1 MRHVKVIVGS
11 VFVFFIIVLAVQNY
25 AAFST
30 SASFK
35 IDLLFFRYETP
46 KMTLYLI
53 ALIAF
58 LAGIVFMGFFSLT
71 ERLRLKKEIKRLN
84 KEARDREKELNSFR
98 TLPVT
103 SAGETIDGSREL

>member
-1 MRHVKVIVGS
+1 MRHLKVIFGS
-11 VFVFFIIVLAVQNY
+11 IFVFLVIVLAVQNY
-25 AAFST
+25 SAFST

-46 KMTLYLI
+46 QMSLYLI

-58 LAGIVFMGFFSLT
+58 LSGLVFMGFFSLC
-71 ERLRLKKEIKRLN
+71 ERLRLKREIKRLN

-103 SAGETIDGSREL
+103 SEAETIGGGREL